1 MGSQSQSQNFGED
14 ARFVELL
21 KPIKDLTQNFEV
33 KCLTWYRNGPN
44 FGHYPNFGHF
54 FIRFLP

>member
-1 MGSQSQSQNFGED
+1 MGSQSQSQNLGED

-33 KCLTWYRNGPN
+33 KCLTQYLPVPVPI
-44 FGHYPNFGHF
+44 FLDSEAI
-54 FIRFLP
+54 FIIDVLN

>member
-33 KCLTWYRNGPN
+33 KCLTRYLPEPVPI
-44 FGHYPNFGHF
+44 FLYSEAI
-54 FIRFLP
+54 FIIGVLN

>member
-33 KCLTWYRNGPN
+33 KCHKRYLLIPIFLDSETI
-44 FGHYPNFGHF
+44 
-54 FIRFLP
+54 FILYH